1 MQNKG
6 FIVFLTVIISLLCIY
21 YLSFT
26 FVSQDIQQDATEYA
40 RDSSGNVSFD
50 LRQAYLD
57 SVWVEPV
64 YNLFGIDYTYEE
76 IKGTELSKGLDLQGG
91 MYVNLEVSPVEIIK
105 GLSGNNQD
113 PNFQEALRMARLEQR
128 NSQESFVDLF
138 YEAYKELEPD
148 GRLSTIFASAAN
160 RDRFNFQSSDQE
172 ILDVIDSEVE
182 DAIDRSYQILRTR
195 VDRFGTSQPNM
206 QRLPGTGRIQV
217 ELPGADNPER
227 VRKLLQGV
235 AKLEFLDV
243 LNWEDYGPAL
253 QSINI
258 KLMAEEEAAKEPST
272 EVTADDKDQEDIES
286 LLVNP
291 DRSTTEGSDSTGV
304 QEENNEDSLTD
315 LEQQLSSSADSAAL
329 GDSISNPQVSKLFQL
344 LVVQPGFMYADVRD
358 TSKVNDYLKR
368 DDLKALL
375 PPNVKLLWAHK
386 PVELQDQ
393 SDIEGQPLELF
404 AVRTLRG
411 DKAPLSGEV
420 ITNAWQDYNEQG
432 RPSVFMSMNA
442 TGARKWGQMTKAAAA
457 ADTRIAIVLDN
468 YVYSAPGV
476 DEEIPNGSSVISGS
490 FTIDEASDLANV
502 LKAGALPAP
511 TNIVQEAIIGPSLGK
526 EAQSQGINSIL
537 IGLGVVV
544 IFMVLYYARGG
555 LVANLA
561 LLFNV
566 FFILG
571 ILAQLNAALT
581 LPGAAGIVL
590 TIGMA
595 IDANVLIFERIR
607 EELRIGSKLKA
618 AISKGYD
625 KAFSSIVDANLTTLL
640 TAIVLYVLGQ
650 GPVKGF
656 AITLGIGI
664 VCSFFSAVFISRV
677 LVEWMS
683 RKGDQSK
690 LNFATPI
697 SKDFLSNLN
706 IDFLGKR
713 KLAYVVSAIF
723 ITAGIAAMATNGLN
737 FGVDFLGGRSYVVTF
752 KDAVVASDL
761 KAALADDFDNTA
773 PDVKT
778 FGGNNVLKITTSYL
792 IDEEGETTD
801 SDVENTLISG
811 IEEFTGLQYIKDD
824 TKVDDQHFTISSSSK
839 VGATIADDIKNA
851 SLESILVSLA
861 IIFLYIFI
869 RFKRWQFGLGAV
881 AALFHDTLVVLSAFA
896 IAGLLGFKYEV
907 DQVFIAAL
915 LTIVGY
921 SINDT
926 VVVFDRIR
934 ENLELNHKKELIE
947 NFNNAINNTMSRTLI
962 TSVTTLVVV
971 IILFIWGGAVL
982 KGFSFALLI
991 GILVGTYSSVFIATP
1006 IVVDLTRRE
1015 RIRQKAMVETRK
1027 PSAVSPA

>member
-6 FIVFLTVIISLLCIY
+6 FIVFLTVIISALCIY

-26 FVSQDIQQDATEYA
+26 FVSQNIQQDAAVYA
-40 RDSSGNVSFD
+40 TDASGSQD
-50 LRQAYLD
+50 YDKRQAYLD
-57 SVWVEPV
+57 SVWTEPV
-64 YNLFGIDYTYEE
+64 YNLLGIDYTYQE
-76 IKGTELSKGLDLQGG
+76 IKETELNKGLDLQGG

-105 GLSGNNQD
+105 GLSGNNED
-113 PNFQEALRMARLEQR
+113 PKFLEALSKASVEQR
-128 NSQESFVDLF
+128 NSQDSYVNLF
-138 YEAYKELEPD
+138 YEAYKELEPN
-148 GRLSTIFASAAN
+148 GKLSNIFASAAN
-160 RDRFNFQSSDQE
+160 KDRFNFQSSDSE
-172 ILDVIDSEVE
+172 ILNVINLEVE
-182 DAIDRSYQILRTR
+182 DAIERSFQILRTR

-243 LNWEDYGPAL
+243 ADAEVYFPAMTAINQMLLTEELEARAARAEAEGETLATTTEDPLSSLIVDTPDDQDTSEGVVADSGQTSLEEAL
-253 QSINI
+253 TAENDSIN
-258 KLMAEEEAAKEPST
+258 T
-272 EVTADDKDQEDIES
+272 DS
-286 LLVNP
+286 LL
-291 DRSTTEGSDSTGV
+291 
-304 QEENNEDSLTD
+304 
-315 LEQQLSSSADSAAL
+315 
-329 GDSISNPQVSKLFQL
+329 NPQISRLFQL
-344 LVVQPGFMYADVRD
+344 LTVQPGFMYADVRD
-358 TSKVNDYLKR
+358 TSKVNDFLHR
-368 DDLKALL
+368 EDVLALL
-375 PPNVKLLWAHK
+375 PPNIELLWAHK
-386 PVELQDQ
+386 AIDADEESGL
-393 SDIEGQPLELF
+393 SGQPLELF
-404 AVRTLRG
+404 AVTTDRG
-411 DKAPLSGEV
+411 KAPLEGDV
-420 ITNAWQDYNEQG
+420 ITNARNDFDERGQPAVYMN
-432 RPSVFMSMNA
+432 MNA
-442 TGARKWGQMTKAAAA
+442 TGARKWAKMTADAAAKPNR
-457 ADTRIAIVLDN
+457 TRIAIALDD

-476 DEEIPNGSSVISGS
+476 DEEIPNGSSIITGN
-490 FTIDEASDLANV
+490 FTLEEAKDLANV

-511 TNIVQEAIIGPSLGK
+511 TKIVQEAIIGPSLGK

-537 IGLGVVV
+537 IGLAVVV
-544 IFMVLYYARGG
+544 VFMVFYYSRGG
-555 LVANLA
+555 IVANLA

-607 EELRIGSKLKA
+607 EELRFGSKLKQ
-618 AISKGYD
+618 AISRGYE
-625 KAFSSIVDANLTTLL
+625 KAFSSIIDANVTTAL
-640 TAIVLYVLGQ
+640 TALVLYILGQ

-656 AITLGIGI
+656 AITLLIGI

-677 LVEWMS
+677 FVEWMS
-683 RKGDQSK
+683 RKGEESRM
-690 LNFATPI
+690 NFATGATR
-697 SKDFLSNLN
+697 DFLSNLN

-713 KLAYVVSAIF
+713 KLAYICSTIF
-723 ITAGIAAMATNGLN
+723 IVVGVAVMSTNGLN

-752 KDAVVASDL
+752 NDPVVASNL
-761 KAALADDFDNTA
+761 KAALADDFNNTT

-778 FGGNNVLKITTSYL
+778 FGADNVLKVTTSYL
-792 IDEEGETTD
+792 IDVDTETTD
-801 SDVENTLISG
+801 SEVQNALIGG
-811 IEEFTGLQYIKDD
+811 IEDFTGLTYIKDD
-824 TKVDDQHFTISSSSK
+824 TKVDAEHFTISSSSK

-851 SLESILVSLA
+851 SLKSILISLA
-861 IIFLYIFI
+861 IIFMYIFI

-881 AALFHDTLVVLSAFA
+881 VALFHDTLVVLSAFA

-934 ENLELNHKKELIE
+934 ENLELNHKKDLIE
-947 NFNNAINNTMSRTLI
+947 NFNHAINNTMSRTLI

-971 IILFIWGGAVL
+971 IILLIWGGAVL
-982 KGFSFALLI
+982 KGFSFALLV

-1006 IVVDLTRRE
+1006 VVVDLIYRKEKSKSTR
-1015 RIRQKAMVETRK
+1015 
-1027 PSAVSPA
+1027 VSTDAKTSVATA